1 MKSICVLI
9 LVLAPCFLMARD
21 ELVIFSDSP
30 DGDELYDSSWG
41 YVSPPS
47 ELELAGNNDKFP
59 VETDVVFQG
68 AHSLRLRWT
77 SNPGGDWGMALA
89 SSGWRGM
96 DFTQYDSLV
105 LWMNSGEFIDYRDL
119 PQLALEDLSNTK
131 SDRILLG
138 DFTEGIEHS
147 TEWQRVSLPLEAFQN
162 GSGVNFAQIK
172 TVFFY
177 QNEADGI
184 EHLAYIDEMRV
195 IQKDN
200 TSGGIPETPT
210 GLSAAG
216 YDSRI
221 DLHWTPNTEKNLA
234 GYYVFAS
241 ESETGP
247 FVQLNAVVH
256 EPMWYSDFFGDNE
269 QTRYYYLTAVNRDF
283 EQSPP
288 SDTVSATSKAMSE
301 ADLLLSV
308 QEATFR
314 YFYDYGHPASGLA
327 RERKGSGNTC
337 TSGGTGF
344 GLMNFP
350 LAVEN
355 GFISRDSAA
364 ARVLKIARFLKDK
377 AVRHHGAWSHW
388 INGETGEIIP
398 FSPNDDGADLVETA
412 YAIEGLLTVRKYFDQ
427 DTPLETEIRTITT
440 QLWHEVEWDWFRKE
454 TNEPVLYW
462 HWSPRVGWEMNMPI
476 RGFNEAM
483 IVYILAIASP
493 THPVPKSLYYT
504 GWAGSNYKNGNEYYG
519 IKQFVGPPYGGPL
532 FFTHYTFLGVN
543 PHEMTDTFCNYFE
556 NNRNI
561 SLIHQ
566 AYCTDNPKDFP
577 CYSKDVWGLTASD
590 NPFGYSA
597 HSPTNDNGTITP
609 TAAIS
614 AMPYT
619 PEESLA
625 ALKSFY
631 YIHGENLWGEF
642 GFKDAF
648 NCSEAWYAE
657 SYLAIDQGT
666 IGPMIENYR
675 TGLVWE
681 LFMSNEEIQQA
692 IKLISNVEQEE
703 EEADIKSYGLQQN
716 YPNPFNPSTT
726 IQFYLPKRSEI
737 DLQVINIL
745 GENVATLYEQ
755 TILESG
761 THRIQFDA
769 QNLTAG
775 LYVCRLHSQY
785 FTDWRKMVLVK

>member
-1 MKSICVLI
+1 MRFVLI
-9 LVLAPCFLMARD
+9 LLMTVPLLASTHN

-30 DGDELYDSSWG
+30 DGDQLYDSSWG
-41 YVSPPS
+41 YVTPPS

-59 VETDVVFQG
+59 VETEVVFQG
-68 AHSLRLRWT
+68 AHSLRLHWT
-77 SNPGGDWGMALA
+77 SNPDGDWGIAVA
-89 SSGWRGM
+89 SSGWKGM

-105 LWMNSGEFIDYRDL
+105 FWMNGEEYIDYRDF
-119 PQLALEDLSNTK
+119 PELALEDLSNSKT
-131 SDRILLG
+131 DRILLG
-138 DFTEGIEHS
+138 DFTDSIDEDI
-147 TEWQRVSLPLEAFQN
+147 TTWQRVSLPIEAFPN
-162 GSGVNFAQIK
+162 SGGADFTRIK
-172 TVFFY
+172 TIFFY
-177 QNEADGI
+177 QSEADGF
-184 EHLAYIDEMRV
+184 EHLAYLDEIRA
-195 IQKDN
+195 IQKN
-200 TSGGIPETPT
+200 GGTGGIPATPV

-216 YDSRI
+216 FDSRI
-221 DLHWTPNTEKNLA
+221 DVHWTPNTEENLA
-234 GYYVFAS
+234 GYYVFAA
-241 ESETGP
+241 ENDTGP
-247 FVQLNAVVH
+247 FTRLNDVVH
-256 EPMWYSDFFGDNE
+256 EPMWYSDFFGENDA
-269 QTRYYYLTAVNRDF
+269 TRFYYITAVNRNF

-314 YFYDYGHPASGLA
+314 YFYDYGHPVSGLA

-337 TSGGTGF
+337 ASGGTGF

-377 AVRHHGAWSHW
+377 AVRHHGTWSHW
-388 INGETGEIIP
+388 IHGETGEIIP

-412 YAIEGLLTVRKYFDQ
+412 YVIQGLLTVRQYFNGDSAV
-427 DTPLETEIRTITT
+427 ETEIRDIAT

-493 THPVPKSLYYT
+493 THPVPQSLYYS
-504 GWAGSNYKNGNEYYG
+504 GWATSNYENGNEYYG
-519 IKQFVGPPYGGPL
+519 IKQFVGSAYGGPL

-543 PHEMTDTFCNYFE
+543 PHEMTDNYCNYFE

-566 AYCTDNPKDFP
+566 AYCEDNPKEFS

-590 NPFGYSA
+590 DPFGYSA

-625 ALKSFY
+625 ALKAFY

-675 TGLVWE
+675 TGLIWD
-681 LFMSNEEIQQA
+681 LFMSNEEIQTA
-692 IKLISNVEQEE
+692 IKLISDVEQKEE
-703 EEADIKSYGLQQN
+703 SVKSYGLLQN

-726 IQFYLPKRSEI
+726 IEFYLPQQTRV
-737 DLQVINIL
+737 DLEVINLL
-745 GENVATLYEQ
+745 GEQVASLYHE
-755 TILESG
+755 TVLMPG
-761 THRIQFDA
+761 THTIEFEA
-769 QNLTAG
+769 ENLTAG
-775 LYVCRLHSQY
+775 LYFCRLRSEEFVDTH
-785 FTDWRKMVLVK
+785 KMLLVK